1 MAGPRALQHKP
12 QATARRVLLIE
23 DNPDGRETLQLL
35 LESWGH
41 QVEVAE
47 DGLEG
52 LSKALAW
59 KPDAAVVDIGLPLL
73 DGYSFARRVRAAL
86 SDNILLIA
94 LTAYSQPED
103 RRQALQ
109 AGFDVHMSKPADFV
123 ELGRV
128 LGQPMPSRE
137 RS

>member
-1 MAGPRALQHKP
+1 
-12 QATARRVLLIE
+12 LIE